1 MGSIT
6 LHVWIPSNFSD
17 ENPVIM
23 MGADSR
29 GRKLLF
35 PKLIP
40 GIPKVPIISG
50 AGDHEKKRKI
60 AVKCL
65 EMEEMLEKQGHS
77 QSEIETKVASFRSL
91 LLQQLNTVN
100 NNTPNN
106 NPNSSN
112 RDIEDEMDENEKEAN
127 HRQLD
132 SDRDKGRE
140 KKKDKKKKKH
150 QKETKNR
157 KKKKG
162 RKNGRSRSGHRYSSP
177 SYSDYEPDNAILR

>member
-1 MGSIT
+1 MSSVLQRFILKNIIT
-6 LHVWIPSNFSD
+6 LHVWIPSDFSD

-65 EMEEMLEKQGHS
+65 EMEEMLEKQG
-77 QSEIETKVASFRSL
+77 
-91 LLQQLNTVN
+91 
-100 NNTPNN
+100 
-106 NPNSSN
+106 
-112 RDIEDEMDENEKEAN
+112 
-127 HRQLD
+127 
-132 SDRDKGRE
+132 
-140 KKKDKKKKKH
+140 
-150 QKETKNR
+150 
-157 KKKKG
+157 
-162 RKNGRSRSGHRYSSP
+162 
-177 SYSDYEPDNAILR
+177 